1 MKLNNVD
8 EKEKKYD
15 LLHELIY
22 LSDYELCTQI
32 IRWSSVKFHF
42 GEMRCELWFVSVV
55 FVGRRKKHKRHSLD
69 ASTYNIYLVHSLYFI
84 FSFSYSLS
92 CILLPAFQPLCI
104 QNAALACHYVKEK
117 QIYFLCFFFVQRILV
132 LFVVF
137 AKNVFVQSLK
147 FLWKKVE
154 REHEILVCQHEWW
167 NWIKSDEVKNFGKEN
182 HKCREKERKWNSR
195 IVHHLCDR

>member
-55 FVGRRKKHKRHSLD
+55 FVERRKKHKRHSLD

-84 FSFSYSLS
+84 FIDFFFFQLHFAS
-92 CILLPAFQPLCI
+92 CIPASLHSKCGFCLPLCERKT
-104 QNAALACHYVKEK
+104 NL
-117 QIYFLCFFFVQRILV
+117 FPLFF
-132 LFVVF
+132 
-137 AKNVFVQSLK
+137 FVQSLK